1 MTNLDCPVG
10 HIQALED
17 SRITVSRH
25 LVHIAAV
32 CHVRAEW
39 LVYEDGPMLPD
50 GVESEMDEL
59 RRDFSEEEE
68 NLLDTWQ
75 RLPVGARA
83 HLLALARQLA
93 RPMDPGYRALEERF
107 EGG

>member
-1 MTNLDCPVG
+1 MKTTLPQRIRLARTAFGLTQETLAQKISKVTNLDCPVG

-50 GVESEMDEL
+50 GVESEMD
-59 RRDFSEEEE
+59 
-68 NLLDTWQ
+68 
-75 RLPVGARA
+75 V
-83 HLLALARQLA
+83 
-93 RPMDPGYRALEERF
+93 PGS
-107 EGG
+107 GCQWVPGHIC